1 MGRKYFIYI
10 AVTLTVAITVG
21 SLISIKGESAI
32 PVHFSDKFVHF
43 VAYFLL
49 TLSWFFVYNSK
60 PRLLKSYVSIAML
73 VFVYGIIIEVLQS
86 MFTKTR
92 VAESNDILANTF
104 GVGVTIT
111 ILFRFKKTDIK
122 K

>member
-10 AVTLTVAITVG
+10 AVTLTVVITVG
-21 SLISIKGESAI
+21 SLISMKGESAI

-60 PRLLKSYVSIAML
+60 PRLLKSYVTIAML
-73 VFVYGIIIEVLQS
+73 VFIYGIIIEVCQML
-86 MFTKTR
+86 FTDER
-92 VAESNDILANTF
+92 QADVYDMLANL
-104 GVGVTIT
+104 VGISSALAIFKTY
-111 ILFRFKKTDIK
+111 FKKK
-122 K
+122 QMK